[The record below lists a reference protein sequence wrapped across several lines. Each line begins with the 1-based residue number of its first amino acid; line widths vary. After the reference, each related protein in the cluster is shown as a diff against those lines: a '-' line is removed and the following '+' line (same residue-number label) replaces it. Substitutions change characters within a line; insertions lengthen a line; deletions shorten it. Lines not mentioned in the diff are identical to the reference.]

1 MTKLLEKAIKEIFQ
15 LPEVEQD
22 SLGALILEELA
33 SEERWAIDFQKSK
46 EELARLAEGAISEFR
61 AGQTM
66 PLSFDDQ

>member
-1 MTKLLEKAIKEIFQ
+1 MTKLLEKSIKEISR
-15 LPEVEQD
+15 LPDVEQD

-33 SEERWAIDFQKSK
+33 SEEHWAEAFRKSE
-46 EELARLAEGAISEFR
+46 EELARLAEEAISEFR